1 MTTEPQPHSDE
12 ETEKPQGRESDYKQA
27 VMNDL
32 YNDISSDDEDDDE
45 EEVKLTPSS
54 EDTPS

>member
-1 MTTEPQPHSDE
+1 
-12 ETEKPQGRESDYKQA
+12 
-27 VMNDL
+27 MNDL